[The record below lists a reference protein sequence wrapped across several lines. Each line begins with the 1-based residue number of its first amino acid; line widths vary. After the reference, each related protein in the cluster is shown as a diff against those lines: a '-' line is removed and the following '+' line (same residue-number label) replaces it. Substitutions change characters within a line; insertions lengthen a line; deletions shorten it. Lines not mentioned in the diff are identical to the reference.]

1 MLEAVPLQH
10 YLDAEIN
17 YPRSNPT
24 PVFVNAIVARQR
36 HVEIR
41 SCRGGIGDKEVNA
54 VYLYVY
60 GSVLYPDLRAHH
72 SIADRKPTLAVSD
85 WFVVVDVTVGNVTS
99 ALGTIDYVH

>member
-10 YLDAEIN
+10 YLNAEIN
-17 YPRSNPT
+17 YQHSNPT
-24 PVFVNAIVARQR
+24 PVFVSAIVTRRR

-41 SCRGGIGDKEVNA
+41 NCRGRISGKEVNA

-85 WFVVVDVTVGNVTS
+85 WFVVADVMVGNVTS

>member
-1 MLEAVPLQH
+1 MLEADPFRRH
-10 YLDAEIN
+10 LDAEIN
-17 YPRSNPT
+17 YQCSNPT
-24 PVFVNAIVARQR
+24 PVFVSAIVARRR
-36 HVEIR
+36 HIEIR
-41 SCRGGIGDKEVNA
+41 SCRGGISGKEVNA

-99 ALGTIDYVH
+99 VLGTIDYVH